1 MTDQIAGVENA
12 ESSKE
17 EGNGCLFVIN
27 VLSTPRAFC
36 NNMCDILLVL
46 SYTEL
51 YANEPQSI
59 TEQIELPQIY

>member
-17 EGNGCLFVIN
+17 EGNSCLFVIN
-27 VLSTPRAFC
+27 RLSRPTPSAFC

-51 YANEPQSI
+51 YANEP
-59 TEQIELPQIY
+59 

>member
-51 YANEPQSI
+51 YANEP
-59 TEQIELPQIY
+59 